1 MGRCAK
7 KEVNRHNP
15 TTEYVLGLG
24 GEGNLKKVAI
34 GLNTIGLNTLR
45 EWSVER
51 VVSDIGE
58 TRAIEGGDLI
68 EGMDQIAKSH

>member
-24 GEGNLKKVAI
+24 GEGNLKKVA
-34 GLNTIGLNTLR
+34 IGLNTLR

>member
-34 GLNTIGLNTLR
+34 GLNTLR
-45 EWSVER
+45 KWSVER
-51 VVSDIGE
+51 VMSDIGE
-58 TRAIEGGDLI
+58 TRAIECRDLI